1 MAYNAGMDTRSFRP
15 DLTGSD
21 ESLDDFLSRMKAQ
34 FSRTRA
40 RPDRDPPEGH
50 FVTSRWP
57 RGGLGGA
64 EAPLPQPEKPLADCH
79 AY

>member
-1 MAYNAGMDTRSFRP
+1 MHERSFRP

-21 ESLDDFLSRMKAQ
+21 ESLDDLLSRLKAQ
-34 FSRTRA
+34 LSRPKAQSGRHPP
-40 RPDRDPPEGH
+40 PDEGH

-57 RGGLGGA
+57 RGGAGGA
-64 EAPLPQPEKPLADCH
+64 EAPLPTPERQLADCH